1 MHEGHVTNVMARD
14 TKVLSLAGESLG
26 TTGWVGT
33 PEEIRARAEAIE
45 TAGATEILYTPTG
58 DVERE
63 LRTFAAAVR
72 G

>member
-1 MHEGHVTNVMARD
+1 MGRD
-14 TKVLSLAGESLG
+14 AKVLSLAGEALG

-33 PEEIRARAEAIE
+33 PEEIRARAEAVE
-45 TAGATEILYTPTG
+45 AAGATEILYTPTG